1 MKRILFAIILIA
13 TPLAKASSPN
23 IYEDNSRSAVE
34 SSIRFSAIERYNQT
48 SPRGNYGENTH
59 NIDVFL
65 LKGKA
70 LPRDIQR
77 CVVVNDEELYYIV
90 CISDKKLQSNN
101 SPRTGGGVFY
111 AIFDAHSLEL
121 LNSFRTR

>member
-70 LPRDIQR
+70 LPSFIQE
-77 CVVVNDEELYYIV
+77 CMVVNDEKLYYIV
-90 CISDKKLQSNN
+90 CISYKKLQPNN
-101 SPRTGGGVFY
+101 PGERAVVYSMPF
-111 AIFDAHSLEL
+111 LM
-121 LNSFRTR
+121 RTRWNC

>member
-1 MKRILFAIILIA
+1 MKRILFAIILNA

-48 SPRGNYGENTH
+48 SSRENYGENTH

-70 LPRDIQR
+70 LPSDIQR
-77 CVVVNDEELYYIV
+77 SMVVNDEELYYIV
-90 CISDKKLQSNN
+90 CISYKKLQPNN
-101 SPRTGGGVFY
+101 SPRLGGGVFY

-121 LNSFRTR
+121 LNFFRTR